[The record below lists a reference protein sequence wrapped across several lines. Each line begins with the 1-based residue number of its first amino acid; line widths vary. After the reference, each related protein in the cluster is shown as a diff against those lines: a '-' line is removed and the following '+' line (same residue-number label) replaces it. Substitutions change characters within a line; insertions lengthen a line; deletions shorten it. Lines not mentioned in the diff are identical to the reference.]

1 MKVVSRDSHHVEH
14 PFQDKM
20 FEKLWEPISIGK
32 LQLKNRIAMAPIQR
46 LPAESVWPDMHNTH
60 IIFHEAIAKGGAS
73 LIVLGECDVTPGSQG
88 ALQNVT
94 GRSSTDADRGM
105 RRPTKT
111 ISSDETIPGWVKLV
125 DACHAHGAK
134 VVPQLSSYASWI
146 AKTQALRGEGVSQLV
161 MPTWHEAGMTPE
173 VLEEEKRNYVAAAV
187 RAKKAGADA
196 VQLAGTRESLIAILV
211 SQIRNPGV
219 PGYSE
224 DLKARVRFPVEII
237 REIKAACGKDFPV
250 LIRIS
255 AVEYMAD
262 GYGIDYS
269 KLVAREYVD
278 AGIDAIDVV
287 QAGFST
293 QVPQLQMVVPP
304 GAFAWYSRT
313 VKSYLA
319 SLGAPYDKV
328 VIMNACRIQNPW
340 LAASL
345 LRNGDC
351 DIVSV
356 CRELIADPEWPDKIR
371 EGRIDDIVPC
381 TGCVWC
387 MRSSTC
393 AVNPQS
399 PFYKSAEQMKGL
411 RMTRADKVKKALV
424 VGGGLAGMVAA
435 RALALRG
442 HKVTLY
448 EKEENLGRMLYVQS
462 LAPFRTDMDLMRRY
476 FSSEVKKLGVDI
488 ICNQEVTVEL
498 VEKEKPDVAVIA
510 TGCSPKLPSIPGIEK
525 HPHVV
530 SAEDVLLERVDVGE
544 RVLVIDA
551 EVDHDLGSLGS
562 FTAQFTARAA
572 CLRDDVAA
580 YITRWSPQHTTE
592 LVKAMANR
600 PVGRHVTIV
609 TTAERVAD
617 VEYHHYT
624 TVEDLRRMGVRAF
637 LKCRYKEVNQKGLI
651 IYYDG
656 EELSIEADTIIT
668 SDYESNNK
676 LYKALEGKVPEL
688 HLIGDAKSIQIDYIA
703 NVHGPYRTALRI

>member
-1 MKVVSRDSHHVEH
+1 MKVISRDSHHVEH
-14 PFQDKM
+14 PFQDRM
-20 FEKLWEPISIGK
+20 FEKLWEPITIGSLK
-32 LQLKNRIAMAPIQR
+32 LKNRIAMAPIQR
-46 LPAESVWPDMHNTH
+46 LPTENVWPDMHNTH
-60 IIFHEAIAKGGAS
+60 IIFHEAIAQGGAG
-73 LIVLGECDVTPGSQG
+73 LIVVGESDVTPGSQG

-94 GRSSTDADRGM
+94 GKSSTDTDRGP
-105 RRPTKT
+105 RRPTKA
-111 ISSDETIPGWVKLV
+111 ISSDETIPGWIQLF
-125 DACHAHGAK
+125 DACHKHGAR
-134 VVPQLSSYASWI
+134 VAPQLSSYATWI
-146 AKTQALRGEGVSQLV
+146 PKAQAVRGEGVSELV
-161 MPTWHEAGMTPE
+161 TQSWKESGMTPE
-173 VLEEEKRNYVAAAV
+173 ALEAEKRNFVAAAI
-187 RAKKAGADA
+187 RARKAGADG
-196 VQLAGTRESLIAILV
+196 VQLAGTRESLIAMLI
-211 SQIRNPGV
+211 SPIRNPGV

-224 DLKARVRFPVEII
+224 DIKARVRFPVECI

-250 LIRIS
+250 MIRIS

-262 GYGIDYS
+262 GYGIDYANR
-269 KLVAREYVD
+269 VAKEYAE

-304 GAFAWYSRT
+304 GAFAYYSRS
-313 VKSYLA
+313 VKNYLA
-319 SLGAPYDKV
+319 SLGGPYDKV

-340 LAASL
+340 IAASM

-356 CRELIADPEWPDKIR
+356 CRELIADPDWPKKIKA
-371 EGRIDDIVPC
+371 GAIDDIIPC

-411 RMTRADKVKKALV
+411 KMTKAETVKKVLV
-424 VGGGLAGMVAA
+424 AGGGLAGMSAA

-448 EKEENLGRMLYVQS
+448 EKEAGLGLRLYVQS

-476 FSSEVKKLGVDI
+476 FSTQIKKLGVTI
-488 ICNQEVTVEL
+488 HYNQEVTSEL
-498 VEKEKPDVAVIA
+498 VEKEMPDAVVVA
-510 TGCSPKLPSIPGIEK
+510 TGCRPKLPEIDGIEK

-530 SAEDVLLERVDVGE
+530 FAEDVLLERVDVGKK
-544 RVLVIDA
+544 VLVIDA

-562 FTAQFTARAA
+562 FTAQFVARAA

-580 YITRWSPQHTTE
+580 FITRWSPQHSAE
-592 LVKAMANR
+592 EVKVMANT
-600 PVGRHVTIV
+600 PVGRQVTIV
-609 TTAERVAD
+609 TMADRVAD

-624 TVEDLRRMGVRAF
+624 TVEDLRRMGVKTC
-637 LKCRYKEVNQKGLI
+637 LKCRYKEITERGLI
-651 IYYDG
+651 MFNGG
-656 EELSIEADTIIT
+656 EEQFVEADTIIV
-668 SDYESNNK
+668 SDYESNDE
-676 LYKALEGKVPEL
+676 LYKALEGEVPEL
-688 HLIGDAKSIQIDYIA
+688 HLVGDAKAIQIDYIA